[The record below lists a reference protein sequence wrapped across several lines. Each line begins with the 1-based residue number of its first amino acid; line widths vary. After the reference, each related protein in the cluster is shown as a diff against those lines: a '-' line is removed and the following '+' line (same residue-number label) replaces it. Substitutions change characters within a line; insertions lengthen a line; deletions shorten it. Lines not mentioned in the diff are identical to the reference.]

1 MIDILDIKEGESYAC
16 KFKVEC
22 MLDVLGRPH
31 PNLSDQPLQG
41 PGVYEG
47 LGIIMKRDTK
57 SELVM
62 LIHPNLSHAIT
73 IPQKDYIEVINL
85 ALKHFTKDENYEKCI
100 KINTIKIDITSNAKI
115 LSDIS
120 LI

>member
-1 MIDILDIKEGESYAC
+1 MINNNLVTTTSWRNYLLPRNQR
-16 KFKVEC
+16 VENF
-22 MLDVLGRPH
+22 LNARGSDVFWQICQNIH
-31 PNLSDQPLQG
+31 EA
-41 PGVYEG
+41 Y
-47 LGIIMKRDTK
+47 RDKK